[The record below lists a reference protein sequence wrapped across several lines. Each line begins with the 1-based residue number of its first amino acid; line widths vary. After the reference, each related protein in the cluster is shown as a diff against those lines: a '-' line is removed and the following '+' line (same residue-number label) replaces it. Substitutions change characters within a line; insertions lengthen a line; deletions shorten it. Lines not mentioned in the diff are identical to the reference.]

1 MSQTKSIDKRRETKS
16 SNISPRNKVV
26 NLKGRPRNLQIKTD
40 QSEANARRISLK
52 YDYANSEDESASPQH
67 IIKKSKKKVQ
77 EGLDTERG
85 SLETGNSP

>member
-16 SNISPRNKVV
+16 SNISPRKNVSI
-26 NLKGRPRNLQIKTD
+26 KGRPRDLKIKTD

-67 IIKKSKKKVQ
+67 IIKKSKKKV
-77 EGLDTERG
+77 
-85 SLETGNSP
+85 

>member
-1 MSQTKSIDKRRETKS
+1 MSHAKSIDKRRETKS
-16 SNISPRNKVV
+16 SNISPRKNVI
-26 NLKGRPRNLQIKTD
+26 NSNRRPRDLKIKTD

-77 EGLDTERG
+77 EGLYTERE

>member
-1 MSQTKSIDKRRETKS
+1 MSHAKSIDKRRETKS
-16 SNISPRNKVV
+16 SNISPRKNVI
-26 NLKGRPRNLQIKTD
+26 NANRRPRDLKIKTD

-77 EGLDTERG
+77 EGLYTERE

>member
-1 MSQTKSIDKRRETKS
+1 MSHAKSIDKRRETKS
-16 SNISPRNKVV
+16 SNISPRKNVI
-26 NLKGRPRNLQIKTD
+26 NLKGRPRDLKIKTD

-77 EGLDTERG
+77 EGLYTERE